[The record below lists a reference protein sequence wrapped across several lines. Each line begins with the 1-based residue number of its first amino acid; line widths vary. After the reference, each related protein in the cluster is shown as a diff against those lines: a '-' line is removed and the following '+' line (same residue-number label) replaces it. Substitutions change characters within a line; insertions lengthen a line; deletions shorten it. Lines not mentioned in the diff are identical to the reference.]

1 MSGHVTTEVA
11 GLTEASATRVT
22 YVLPVTFEVHIPLVA
37 VQVGGVRESSWTG
50 EAGEDVEGGGLEDG
64 EHIIIVEDGEHIII
78 VEDGEHIIIVEDGEH
93 IIIVEDGEHIIIVE
107 DGEHM
112 IIVEDGEHIIIVED
126 GEHIIIVEDGEH
138 IMIVEDGEHIII
150 VEDGEHIIIIEDGE
164 HIIIVEDGEHIIIEL
179 LRDKRKSRCS
189 LHNSTIWVGTGV
201 PRGEIFK
208 ETLYLYAQWHL
219 ICAN

>member
-50 EAGEDVEGGGLEDG
+50 EAGEDIEGGGLEDG
-64 EHIIIVEDGEHIII
+64 EHIIIVEDGEHIMIVEDGEHIII

-93 IIIVEDGEHIIIVE
+93 IIIIEDGEHI
-107 DGEHM
+107 

-150 VEDGEHIIIIEDGE
+150 VE
-164 HIIIVEDGEHIIIEL
+164 L
-179 LRDKRKSRCS
+179 LRDKRKNRCS

-201 PRGEIFK
+201 PREEIFK